1 MLYKNLRIAVGIIT
15 ALSLLLSISAVHNY
29 RQYQELER
37 LRSTHLLIPPPAPPA
52 PPHISSIDVFHP
64 ADLEAVRREIEWEK
78 SRLKAEINQEL
89 ERMRAELA
97 F

>member
-1 MLYKNLRIAVGIIT
+1 MLYNNLRIAVGIIT
-15 ALSLLLSISAVHNY
+15 ALSLLLSISAAHNY

-37 LRSTHLLIPPPAPPA
+37 LRRAPPA
-52 PPHISSIDVFHP
+52 PPHISAIEEFHP
-64 ADLEAVRREIEWEK
+64 TDLEAVRREIEWEK
-78 SRLKAEINQEL
+78 SRLKAEVNQEL